1 MTQLTAKSNFVIL
14 KPYNYLSTWFKSI
27 ISSHCAR
34 NLCMPANFEPSSL
47 LAERQKEGEW
57 VRDYM
62 SALNYFVS
70 EVSVMEHMNKIFFRK
85 FVSYGLVFT
94 FSIVLL

>member
-1 MTQLTAKSNFVIL
+1 
-14 KPYNYLSTWFKSI
+14 
-27 ISSHCAR
+27 
-34 NLCMPANFEPSSL
+34 MPANFEPSSL